1 MESMN
6 EPRDKNGLTEKEFL
20 AAYKPGNWPR
30 PSCTADLAIIY
41 EAPDLTREIL
51 LIKRGGHPSLGKWAL
66 PGGFVNPDETVE
78 HAASRELFE
87 ETGVGG
93 LRPTLIC
100 ESSDPG
106 RDPRGWTI
114 TSLFG
119 AVVRSKPVT
128 DAGDDARD
136 AKWFG
141 IKYWLEGRH
150 VRFTLTSDEILMNFS
165 ASYETID
172 SGFGETYAITEVSGE
187 GLAFDHAKLTALALL
202 KLAKYGNSEK
212 NQIPFTK

>member
-1 MESMN
+1 MN
-6 EPRDKNGLTEKEFL
+6 ELRDKNGLTEKEFL

-136 AKWFG
+136 ARWFG
-141 IKYWLEGRH
+141 IKYWLEGRR

-165 ASYETID
+165 APYVRLT
-172 SGFGETYAITEVSGE
+172 AVSARHTRNGSQRE

-212 NQIPFTK
+212 NQTPFTK

>member
-1 MESMN
+1 MITDGKHERAARQERSDRKGV
-6 EPRDKNGLTEKEFL
+6 PRGVQ
-20 AAYKPGNWPR
+20 AGNWPR

-41 EAPDLTREIL
+41 EAPDLTREVL

-78 HAASRELFE
+78 HAASRELLE

-128 DAGDDARD
+128 DAGDDAPGRKVVRD
-136 AKWFG
+136 KVLAWGQTRQVHTDKRR
-141 IKYWLEGRH
+141 YP
-150 VRFTLTSDEILMNFS
+150 DE
-165 ASYETID
+165 
-172 SGFGETYAITEVSGE
+172 
-187 GLAFDHAKLTALALL
+187 LL
-202 KLAKYGNSEK
+202 GVV
-212 NQIPFTK
+212 

>member
-1 MESMN
+1 MNTMN

-51 LIKRGGHPSLGKWAL
+51 LIKRGGHPSLGRWAL

-78 HAASRELFE
+78 HAAERELME
-87 ETGVGG
+87 ETGIDG

-119 AVVRSKPVT
+119 AVVRTKPAT
-128 DAGDDARD
+128 RAGDDARD
-136 AKWFG
+136 AEWFRIAYEPG
-141 IKYWLEGRH
+141 DNSVK
-150 VRFTLTSDEILMNFS
+150 FTLTSGDISMGFS
-165 ASYETID
+165 ALYETID
-172 SGFGETYAITEVSGE
+172 SGFGESRVITGISGD
-187 GLAFDHAKLTALALL
+187 GLAFDHAKLVTLALL
-202 KLAKYGNSEK
+202 KSEK
-212 NQIPFTK
+212 R

>member
-1 MESMN
+1 MNTMN

-51 LIKRGGHPSLGKWAL
+51 LIKRGGHPSLGRWAL

-78 HAASRELFE
+78 HAAERELME
-87 ETGVGG
+87 ETGIDG

-119 AVVRSKPVT
+119 AVVRTKPAT
-128 DAGDDARD
+128 RAGDDARD
-136 AKWFG
+136 AEWFG
-141 IKYWLEGRH
+141 ITSELGDNSVK
-150 VRFTLTSDEILMNFS
+150 FTLTSGDISMDFS

-172 SGFGETYAITEVSGE
+172 SGFGASRVITGISGD
-187 GLAFDHAKLTALALL
+187 GLAFDHAKLVALALL
-202 KLAKYGNSEK
+202 KPEK
-212 NQIPFTK
+212 R